1 MTVIATVFLIEG
13 FDLDATVIVVVP
25 AALAVTKPELV
36 DTVAV
41 AVLLDVKVTLWSA
54 LEGVTVAL
62 ILYVSPTVKVLEVS
76 VTLTPVGSVANVVT
90 ESSALSGDGSPVL
103 GIART

>member
-25 AALAVTKPELV
+25 AALAVTKPEL

>member
-1 MTVIATVFLIEG
+1 MTVIATVFLTEG

-25 AALAVTKPELV
+25 AALAVTKPEL

>member
-1 MTVIATVFLIEG
+1 MTVIATVFLTEG

-25 AALAVTKPELV
+25 AALAVTKLEL

>member
-1 MTVIATVFLIEG
+1 MTVIATVFLTEG

-25 AALAVTKPELV
+25 AALAVTKPEL

-90 ESSALSGDGSPVL
+90 ESSALSGDGSPAL

>member
-1 MTVIATVFLIEG
+1 MTVIATVFLTEG

-25 AALAVTKPELV
+25 AALAVTKPEL
-36 DTVAV
+36 DTVA
-41 AVLLDVKVTLWSA
+41 AAALLDVKVTLWSA